1 MLSIF
6 KLNSDVN
13 YESSYLIKI
22 WMPSQTFI
30 CLLLLVVV
38 GHRRRPLHHIV
49 TYLRVAYPTKA
60 HVSCIVRALIK
71 IRIIRKRSVS
81 SVFIRP
87 CENERNEGGWED
99 NRFSDQLLNLY
110 GNRQFVGGDYWED
123 DFLLQLQERR
133 SHNPTIEGAMSF
145 ASLRNNSSVVFLVL
159 KTVFM
164 KMLENF

>member
-13 YESSYLIKI
+13 YESSYFIKI

-87 CENERNEGGWED
+87 CENERNEGGGGRTICRWGLLRRWFFITITRKKKSQPHHRGSYVICKLEK
-99 NRFSDQLLNLY
+99 QLIC
-110 GNRQFVGGDYWED
+110 GI
-123 DFLLQLQERR
+123 
-133 SHNPTIEGAMSF
+133 SCT
-145 ASLRNNSSVVFLVL
+145 
-159 KTVFM
+159 
-164 KMLENF
+164 